1 MQGLRGGALL
11 LLSLLIF
18 YKPVTAAEIISF
30 PKKRGNKGLC
40 RMYLSSSSTRTT
52 PGLRSADIVQID
64 SYRSEYISPKDFFRL
79 YSFGNEVFNPH
90 QAPIMAF
97 APKSITDFNPIFSS
111 ANFSKWQELGP
122 RFIISAQQESYIL
135 MGFTPRAEQL
145 AYVKDAFAK
154 GASTEYQKIMTS
166 FAPTHH
172 TTFVVPKLYRL
183 ILSTIEHVRSTS
195 SYLLNQNSV
204 QSEALEINFNII
216 FSRQD
221 NVKYGARDFVSS
233 WQTTNSIE
241 RQVQE
246 FLIRFIDLNVKN
258 NEEMMYEKE
267 FLNTVLSELRNS
279 FKNSDEVSNSLSNLE
294 NELMSILKLSKVD
307 SF

>member
-1 MQGLRGGALL
+1 MQGLRRGALL
-11 LLSLLIF
+11 LLSLSIF
-18 YKPVTAAEIISF
+18 YKPVAAAEIINF

-52 PGLRSADIVQID
+52 TGLRSAEVVQID
-64 SYRSEYISPKDFFRL
+64 SYRSEYISSKEFFRL

-97 APKSITDFNPIFSS
+97 VPKSITDFNPIFSS
-111 ANFSKWQELGP
+111 ANFSKWQVLGP
-122 RFIISAQQESYIL
+122 RFVISSQQESYIL
-135 MGFTPRAEQL
+135 MGFTPRTQHL

-154 GASTEYQKIMTS
+154 GVSTEYQKIMTS

-183 ILSTIEHVRSTS
+183 ILSTIEHIRSTS

-204 QSEALEINFNII
+204 QGEPLEINFSII

-221 NVKYGARDFVSS
+221 NVKYGARDFISS
-233 WQTTNSIE
+233 WRTTNSME

-258 NEEMMYEKE
+258 NEEMIYEKE
-267 FLNTVLSELRNS
+267 FLNTVLGELRNS

-294 NELMSILKLSKVD
+294 NELMSILRLSKVD
-307 SF
+307 NF